1 MTLRRSSCSSR
12 VAERNGEERVRCVQ
26 STEQEV
32 PRSTSHSLGGQV
44 VHGRTGSAEILAT
57 GESRP
62 LSQWHRLQR
71 MLPLHKEYCALQ
83 ALPARSSPVQASCS
97 IAVIVLFTWSKD
109 PSSAFSFDN
118 LVFQDARGSLDF
130 RPHWYFFASVGLFT
144 SAYALLLP
152 AVGFVG
158 LNVWPLAVSH

>member
-1 MTLRRSSCSSR
+1 MERSVSAASKALSRKCRGVPHIPWVAKWFTAGQAGLKFLQLASRGRCRSGTGCSACSR
-12 VAERNGEERVRCVQ
+12 CTRGTVLCRHC
-26 STEQEV
+26 
-32 PRSTSHSLGGQV
+32 
-44 VHGRTGSAEILAT
+44 
-57 GESRP
+57 
-62 LSQWHRLQR
+62 
-71 MLPLHKEYCALQ
+71 
-83 ALPARSSPVQASCS
+83 LPARSSPVQASCS

>member
-1 MTLRRSSCSSR
+1 
-12 VAERNGEERVRCVQ
+12 
-26 STEQEV
+26 
-32 PRSTSHSLGGQV
+32 
-44 VHGRTGSAEILAT
+44 
-57 GESRP
+57 
-62 LSQWHRLQR
+62 
-71 MLPLHKEYCALQ
+71 MLPLHKGYCALQ
-83 ALPARSSPVQASCS
+83 ALPARSSPVQVSCS

-118 LVFQDARGSLDF
+118 LLFQDARGSLDF

-144 SAYALLLP
+144 SSYALLLP